1 MNARI
6 AVMLCLMALPA
17 FAVAQCTQGTGIM
30 RLLNLDTCRD
40 NIAIVECLGKLQ
52 MSTSPMCSIQLQPNL
67 KIASDGTFCEVSKG
81 VLSRG
86 AASGQYSMG
95 RSDIAFQV
103 TNPQSMQAPTMLMM
117 NLKGRVVPDAGGRET
132 QIDCNLLYNVTAGSA
147 MGIVSLGQD
156 SLMSTT
162 ITGTAYAAGGYTGSS
177 SSSMGLGMQ
186 QQQQGEALPGTY
198 NGMGMQQQQQQ
209 QGAMG
214 MVMNGGMM
222 NGMGMGGAAMPGQQV
237 MGAEQ
242 GQVPAKASSGAAA
255 VAAGVRLVAA
265 SALAGLV
272 FAVMLV
278 V

>member
-177 SSSMGLGMQ
+177 SSMGLGMQPQ

-209 QGAMG
+209 GAMG
-214 MVMNGGMM
+214 MGMNGGMM
-222 NGMGMGGAAMPGQQV
+222 IGMGMGGAAMPGQQV

-242 GQVPAKASSGAAA
+242 GQVPAKTTSGAAA

-265 SALAGLV
+265 SVLAGLV

>member
-1 MNARI
+1 
-6 AVMLCLMALPA
+6 
-17 FAVAQCTQGTGIM
+17 M

-86 AASGQYSMG
+86 AAAGAASGQYSMG

-103 TNPQSMQAPTMLMM
+103 TNPQSMQAPAMLMM

-177 SSSMGLGMQ
+177 SSSSMGLGMQPQ

-209 QGAMG
+209 GAMG
-214 MVMNGGMM
+214 TGMNGGMM

-237 MGAEQ
+237 MGTEQ
-242 GQVPAKASSGAAA
+242 GQVPAKTTSGAAA
-255 VAAGVRLVAA
+255 VAAGVRLVAP
-265 SALAGLV
+265 SVLAGLV